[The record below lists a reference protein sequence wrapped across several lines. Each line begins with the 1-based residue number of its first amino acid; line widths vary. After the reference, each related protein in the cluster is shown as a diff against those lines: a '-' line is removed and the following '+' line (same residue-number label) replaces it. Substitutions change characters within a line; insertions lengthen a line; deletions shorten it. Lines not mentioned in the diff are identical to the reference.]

1 MDFVVAGPGARDG
14 IRKCFGSSSAG
25 REREVIEYMALS
37 QDEHFDP
44 SRVAIRRPVK
54 ASVSVAVPR
63 LSQMTT
69 TGQISGVTLLLVG
82 SFAPPHSGHMA
93 VVSAAANLVSGR
105 GERLVPVRSAL
116 VVAFSHVPCRL
127 CRPEPRNPGSLRPAA
142 GELS

>member
-37 QDEHFDP
+37 QDEHFY
-44 SRVAIRRPVK
+44 RLGLRFGGLLRP
-54 ASVSVAVPR
+54 ASSVAVPR

-69 TGQISGVTLLLVG
+69 PGQISGVTLLLVG

-116 VVAFSHVPCRL
+116 VVGIFSRAMSSLSSRTTESRVITACR
-127 CRPEPRNPGSLRPAA
+127 R
-142 GELS
+142 

>member
-37 QDEHFDP
+37 QDEHFD
-44 SRVAIRRPVK
+44 RLGLRFGGLLRP
-54 ASVSVAVPR
+54 ASSVAVPR

-82 SFAPPHSGHMA
+82 SFAPPHSGPDLAH
-93 VVSAAANLVSGR
+93 VSCSGVAADD
-105 GERLVPVRSAL
+105 
-116 VVAFSHVPCRL
+116 
-127 CRPEPRNPGSLRPAA
+127 
-142 GELS
+142 

>member
-14 IRKCFGSSSAG
+14 IRKCFGPSSAG

-37 QDEHFDP
+37 QDEHFD
-44 SRVAIRRPVK
+44 RLGLRFGGLLRP
-54 ASVSVAVPR
+54 ASSVAVPR

-82 SFAPPHSGHMA
+82 SFAPPHSGQRA
-93 VVSAAANLVSGR
+93 GVSAAANLVSGR

-116 VVAFSHVPCRL
+116 GLDFSRK
-127 CRPEPRNPGSLRPAA
+127 SA
-142 GELS
+142 